1 MNAMVDYFVRV
12 GDALSQLVNVTLLFG
27 KNANES
33 ISGRAYR
40 QRNEYRR
47 WYLAYKIINALFF
60 FQDNHCRESYLND
73 LLRAQALVN
82 PNKAEWGSGV

>member
-27 KNANES
+27 DSANES

-40 QRNEYRR
+40 QRNEYQR
-47 WYLAYKIINALFF
+47 WCFAYKMINALFF
-60 FQDNHCRESYLND
+60 FQDDHCRESYEAD
-73 LLRAQALVN
+73 VLRAIRLLERN
-82 PNKAEWGSGV
+82 RT